1 MSEPLRV
8 LMVEDQEQLREL
20 IGMAL
25 RDFGIDVHTANDG
38 PDALRVIDETGDFH
52 VVFSD
57 INMPNNMTGLELSEH
72 VAERLPNARMILAS
86 GFARSQLPALP
97 DHVTFIPKP
106 YRLRQLVDLLR
117 GTVPA
122 G

>member
-1 MSEPLRV
+1 MSDPLRV
-8 LMVEDQEQLREL
+8 LMVEDQAELREM
-20 IGMAL
+20 IGTAL

-72 VAERLPNARMILAS
+72 VAELLPHARMILSS
-86 GFARSQLPALP
+86 GYARSQLPNLP
-97 DHVTFIPKP
+97 DNVTFIPKP

-117 GTVPA
+117 GTAPA
-122 G
+122 S